1 MTPEVAKESEMAIDW
16 KELAKQVGDL
26 NPDGSERGSGTQSGQ
41 RALQILIGEENLRNA
56 VDHFISLE
64 PGAFTVEMVLKI
76 IGSEIAMNRCFEIYK
91 TEPDTYRACSAVFLL
106 GSMADYRALSWVRE
120 FLEDSSEAV
129 RLNGLRVLQ
138 NILYGPLG
146 DADITTARELID
158 KADSDSDP
166 SVRERAAQIRQ
177 HSILRS

>member
-1 MTPEVAKESEMAIDW
+1 MTPEVTKVSEMAIDW

-26 NPDGSERGSGTQSGQ
+26 TPDGSERGSGTESGK
-41 RALQILIGEENLRNA
+41 RALEILIGEENLRNA

-76 IGSEIAMNRCFEIYK
+76 IKSEIVMNRCFEIYK
-91 TEPDTYRACSAVFLL
+91 TEPATDRACSAVFLL
-106 GSMADYRALSWVRE
+106 GSMADCKALSWVRE
-120 FLEDSSEAV
+120 FLEDRSEPV

-138 NILYGPLG
+138 NILFGPLD
-146 DADITTARELID
+146 DAEIATAKELFD
-158 KADSDSDP
+158 KAESDSDRT
-166 SVRERAAQIRQ
+166 VRERAVQIRQ